1 MEASAWSNECSW
13 TSSWRYA
20 TTSVPEQRGHQY
32 RGGCAGWLSAAR
44 RPAGG
49 SYQRCAPRADPGAS
63 AVQRSS
69 DGPGDR
75 TASTPNGFAANA
87 GLGGVVDTPDGCVAV
102 QRNLETLEKRADR
115 DFTKLNRGCKAP
127 FLGRNNLR
135 ALTGWKVAWQEKT
148 SGSCRDAEHEPTK
161 KVTSVLGCA
170 GKAEGRDPSP
180 QPARTKLQL
189 EGRAQCWTA
198 PYGADLAQDWSK
210 PKEEPKG

>member
-1 MEASAWSNECSW
+1 M
-13 TSSWRYA
+13 
-20 TTSVPEQRGHQY
+20 
-32 RGGCAGWLSAAR
+32 
-44 RPAGG
+44 
-49 SYQRCAPRADPGAS
+49 
-63 AVQRSS
+63 
-69 DGPGDR
+69 
-75 TASTPNGFAANA
+75 
-87 GLGGVVDTPDGCVAV
+87 VDTPDGCVAV

-135 ALTGWKVAWQEKT
+135 ALTGWKVVWQEKT